1 MDTICNVR
9 FPMFVIDCICDTL
22 SDEINSGQ
30 LINFPEGSEVV
41 NWKGVTSVLAE
52 SYINTSLNRRILEA
66 VNANF
71 TTDSYAIKFDKL
83 EPRCKERSWK
93 CYEFNLWVNA
103 SNNFLECLGEL
114 HKKNKWHMFEDMT
127 RGCPENFSEQNFR
140 RDFAKA
146 METAS
151 ITSKG
156 EIKFLD
162 AVWDASF
169 NLLFGREIDE
179 LVYANA
185 VLKRITEDNASALTS
200 YIETP
205 RLEDERMFDR
215 KLRSRFYGG
224 Y

>member
-9 FPMFVIDCICDTL
+9 FPMFVVDCICDKL

-30 LINFPEGSEVV
+30 LINFPEGSEVI
-41 NWKGVTSVLAE
+41 NWKGATSVVAE

-66 VNANF
+66 INANF
-71 TTDSYAIKFDKL
+71 TTDSYAIKFYKL
-83 EPRCKERSWK
+83 EPRCKERSRN
-93 CYEFNLWVNA
+93 CYEFNLWVNT
-103 SNNFLECLGEL
+103 SNNFLACLGEL
-114 HKKNKWHMFEDMT
+114 HKKNKWHMFDDMT
-127 RGCPENFSEQNFR
+127 RSCPENFSKQNFR

-162 AVWDASF
+162 AVWDASL
-169 NLLFGREIDE
+169 NLLFGYETDE
-179 LVYANA
+179 LVYADA
-185 VLKRITEDNASALTS
+185 VLKRITEDNASALSS

-205 RLEDERMFDR
+205 RLEDERT
-215 KLRSRFYGG
+215 LEQRFRGRMRRY